1 MGNKAEPALRA
12 GAKSENDKIA
22 KRCEEL
28 LVAFAPGQSGG
39 SGGGIVKSG
48 PFPRRML
55 FIHISKYMYLNPL
68 TAGLAGID
76 RSKAAAN
83 HLAFQW
89 RVPQDKD
96 NNQLF
101 ILSDT
106 AKPDPPIPMKNVVVG
121 AYEKFFETSRGQD
134 RIVVYFGGHAVEKD
148 GKVYLAPIEGE
159 LEDANSLIPLAEFY
173 AKLNACKATQKV
185 VIWDVCRFN
194 AVRGH
199 ERPGSAPMT
208 ETLAKAL
215 AAAPAGVEV
224 VATCQPGE
232 NRRWSSIDSRS
243 QQRHLRRQHV
253 PRSPQVAPAPV
264 GVKAP
269 TAADPIPV
277 AEWTQAVGKR
287 MTELTALGNSSVR
300 SRL

>member
-1 MGNKAEPALRA
+1 M
-12 GAKSENDKIA
+12 
-22 KRCEEL
+22 

-199 ERPGSAPMT
+199 ERPGSRADDGN
-208 ETLAKAL
+208 ARQSARGR
-215 AAAPAGVEV
+215 AG
-224 VATCQPGE
+224 
-232 NRRWSSIDSRS
+232 RS
-243 QQRHLRRQHV
+243 
-253 PRSPQVAPAPV
+253 
-264 GVKAP
+264 
-269 TAADPIPV
+269 
-277 AEWTQAVGKR
+277 
-287 MTELTALGNSSVR
+287 
-300 SRL
+300 